1 MSTYTR
7 LNVIFKNMKLRCYNP
22 KSKDY
27 KRYGGRGIKICKE
40 WNDRE
45 IVIISGVR
53 YTKGYLAFKK
63 WALENG
69 YQDNLTI
76 DRIDVNGN
84 YEPSNCRW
92 ATKKEQC
99 NNTRRNRYITY
110 KGKTQSFAKWQE
122 ELNIPRTT
130 FYRKI
135 KNGWTAERIFNERQ
149 TEKQAQF

>member
-1 MSTYTR
+1 MSTHTR

-22 KSKDY
+22 KCKDY

-76 DRIDVNGN
+76 DRIDVNGD

-122 ELNIPRTT
+122 ELNIARTT

-149 TEKQAQF
+149 TEKQTQF